1 MPLTVLFDLDDT
13 LLSTHMDRFLPLY
26 FDLLG
31 QTLSHLGRKEFIASQ
46 IHIAVEMMIANRDPA
61 KTLKEVFDE
70 NFYPQLGTTSEA
82 CQPLLDAFYQQQ
94 YPRIKSVVQA
104 RPESPDLVKW
114 CLSEGMPIAIATN
127 PLFPHTA
134 TYQRIQWS
142 GLNPEDFVLFT
153 AYDDFHFTKP
163 NLAYYAEILGR
174 MGWPEMPAVMIGD
187 NPSDDLFPMDTFG
200 FETFWIKQ
208 ENQEILWEGGSLVD
222 VKSWLQ
228 QVIHTPQRFPTSDP
242 LVNIATLRATPAVF
256 DTWIRAEPDW
266 GPNVVKIPPKV
277 RVVEVLGSLIWFEEQ
292 VHLNLGGEILS
303 GKIRDFTIHQSPSLG
318 EYPDREGHNANE
330 MLARF
335 ITARKS
341 TLSQVEEF
349 YLKPSKGWDRKFAQT
364 VNDFLY
370 QIADHD
376 RQLLRQAVIL

>member
-1 MPLTVLFDLDDT
+1 MPLTVLFDLDET
-13 LLSTHMDRFLPLY
+13 LLSTHMDRFLPRY

-31 QTLSHLGRKEFIASQ
+31 QTLSHLGQQEIIASQ
-46 IHIAVEMMIANRDPA
+46 IHTAVEMMVANRDPA

-70 NFYPQLGTTSEA
+70 NFYPQLGTTAEA
-82 CQPLLDAFYQQQ
+82 CRPILDAFYQQQ

-104 RPESPDLVKW
+104 RPESPELVKW
-114 CLSEGMPIAIATN
+114 CLSEGMPVAIATN

-142 GLNPEDFVLFT
+142 GLDPKDFELFT

-174 MGWPEMPAVMIGD
+174 MGWPEMPAVMIGG

-208 ENQEILWEGGSLVD
+208 ENQRISWEGGNLVD
-222 VKSWLQ
+222 VKSWLK
-228 QVIHTPQRFPTSDP
+228 QVIHTPRRSPTSDP
-242 LVNIATLRATPAVF
+242 WVNIATMRATPAVF
-256 DTWIRAEPDW
+256 DTWIRAKPDW
-266 GPNVVKIPPKV
+266 GPNIVKNPPKT
-277 RVVEVLGSLIWFEEQ
+277 RVVEALNSLIWFEKQ
-292 VHLNLGGEILS
+292 VHLNLW
-303 GKIRDFTIHQSPSLG
+303 GKSMLERIDDFIIHQSPSLG
-318 EYPDREGHNANE
+318 EHLNREDHNAQE
-330 MLARF
+330 ILARF

-341 TLSQVEEF
+341 TLSRFEEF
-349 YLKPSKGWDRKFAQT
+349 YLKASKELDEKSAQT
-364 VNDFLY
+364 INDFLY

-376 RQLLRQAVIL
+376 RQLLRRAVNL

>member
-1 MPLTVLFDLDDT
+1 MPLTVLFDLDET

-31 QTLSHLGRKEFIASQ
+31 QTLSHLGHQETIVSQ
-46 IHIAVEMMIANRDPA
+46 IHTAVEMMVANRDPA

-70 NFYPQLGTTSEA
+70 NFYPQLGTTKEA
-82 CQPLLDAFYQQQ
+82 CQPILDAFYQQQ

-104 RPESPDLVKW
+104 RPESPELVKW
-114 CLSEGMPIAIATN
+114 CLSEGMSVAIATN

-142 GLNPEDFVLFT
+142 GLDPKDFELFT

-163 NLAYYAEILGR
+163 NPAYYAEILGR
-174 MGWPEMPAVMIGD
+174 VGWPEMPAVMIGD
-187 NPSDDLFPMDTFG
+187 NPSDDLIPMDTFG

-208 ENQEILWEGGSLVD
+208 ENQRTSWKGGDLVD

-228 QVIHTPQRFPTSDP
+228 QVIHTPRRSPISDP
-242 LVNIATLRATPAVF
+242 WVNIATLRATPAVF
-256 DTWIRAEPDW
+256 DTWIRAKPVWE
-266 GPNVVKIPPKV
+266 PNVLKNPPKT
-277 RVVEVLGSLIWFEEQ
+277 RVVEALNSLIWCEEQ
-292 VHLNLGGEILS
+292 VHLNLLNESMLESIC
-303 GKIRDFTIHQSPSLG
+303 DFTIHQSPSLG
-318 EYPDREGHNANE
+318 EHLNREDHSAHE
-330 MLARF
+330 VLAHF
-335 ITARKS
+335 IAARKS
-341 TLSQVEEF
+341 TLSQFEKF
-349 YLKPSKGWDRKFAQT
+349 ILNASKGQDEKSAQT

-376 RQLLRQAVIL
+376 RQLLRQIVNL